1 MVKLPNI
8 NRELSACLQ
17 CGYCVRVCDTYGQE
31 PWESISPRGKVY
43 YLKQLQNRTPM
54 DTLLGRKVQVDE
66 EFVDALYR
74 CTGCAACWTVC
85 HVSIEFAEFWEKV
98 REWVVEQGMGPMPA
112 HKKIR
117 ERILANK
124 NPYAEP
130 PEKRGAWFPDSIKRV
145 ESNPDVVF
153 FAGCTA
159 SYRMTQICKAAVIS
173 LDRAGVKQN
182 IMDEKEFCCTS
193 PMLRTGQIDAS
204 RDFAFNNITVVE
216 NMGAKAM
223 VTACAGCFKTTTH
236 DYGRFYS
243 NPSFEVFH
251 YSQYMQKLIKEKKLK
266 LTKEMKIKVTYHDP
280 CHLGRHSGVFDAPR
294 EVIKSIPGIELVEMG
309 HNRMSSQCCGAG
321 GGYKSQYNEFA
332 TNIAAKRVTEAVGT
346 GAERIITTCPFC
358 VLNLQQG
365 AKQIGANIKVMDLA
379 ELLVEATNP
388 AETAPTEKPAEKK

>member
-54 DTLLGRKVQVDE
+54 DTILGRKVVVDE

-112 HKKIR
+112 HKKIS
-117 ERILANK
+117 ERILATN
-124 NPYAEP
+124 NPYGEP
-130 PEKRGAWFPDSIKRV
+130 PEKRGAWFPESVKRV
-145 ESNPDVVF
+145 EVNPDVVF

-159 SYRMTQICKAAVIS
+159 SYRMTQISKAAVIS

-204 RDFAFNNITVVE
+204 RDFAFNNITAAE

-251 YSQYMQKLIKEKKLK
+251 YSQYMQKLLKEKKLK

-280 CHLGRHSGVFDAPR
+280 CHLGRHSGVFEAPR

-309 HNRMSSQCCGAG
+309 RNRMNSQCCGAG

-332 TNIAAKRVTEAVGT
+332 TNIAAKRVKDAVAT

-388 AETAPTEKPAEKK
+388 AEAAPAEKK

>member
-54 DTLLGRKVQVDE
+54 DTILGRKVVVDE

-117 ERILANK
+117 ERILATN
-124 NPYAEP
+124 NPYGEP
-130 PEKRGAWFPDSIKRV
+130 PEKRGAWFPESVKRV
-145 ESNPDVVF
+145 EVNPDVVF

-159 SYRMTQICKAAVIS
+159 SYRMTQISKAAVIS

-204 RDFAFNNITVVE
+204 RDFAFNNITVAE

-251 YSQYMQKLIKEKKLK
+251 YSQYMQKLLKEKKLK

-280 CHLGRHSGVFDAPR
+280 CHLGRHSGVFEAPR

-309 HNRMSSQCCGAG
+309 RNRMNSQCCGAG

-332 TNIAAKRVTEAVGT
+332 TNIAAKRVKDAVAT

-388 AETAPTEKPAEKK
+388 ADAAPAEKK

>member
-54 DTLLGRKVQVDE
+54 DTILGRKVVVDE

-117 ERILANK
+117 ERILATN
-124 NPYAEP
+124 NPYGEP
-130 PEKRGAWFPDSIKRV
+130 PEKRGAWFPESIKRV
-145 ESNPDVVF
+145 EVNPDVVF

-159 SYRMTQICKAAVIS
+159 SYRMTQISKAAVIS

-204 RDFAFNNITVVE
+204 RDFAFNNITVAE

-251 YSQYMQKLIKEKKLK
+251 YSQYMQKLLKEKKLK

-309 HNRMSSQCCGAG
+309 RNRMNSQCCGAG

-332 TNIAAKRVTEAVGT
+332 TNIAAKRVKDAVDT

-388 AETAPTEKPAEKK
+388 TEAALTEKK

>member
-54 DTLLGRKVQVDE
+54 DTILGRKVVVDE

-117 ERILANK
+117 ERILAVK
-124 NPYAEP
+124 NPYGEP
-130 PEKRGAWFPDSIKRV
+130 PEKRGAWFPEGIKRV
-145 ESNPDVVF
+145 EVNPDVVF

-159 SYRMTQICKAAVIS
+159 SYRMTQICKSAVIS

-204 RDFAFNNITVVE
+204 RESAVNNITVAE

-280 CHLGRHSGVFDAPR
+280 CHLGRHSGVFEAPR

-309 HNRMSSQCCGAG
+309 RNRMNSQCCGAG

-332 TNIAAKRVTEAVGT
+332 TNIAAKRVKDAVAT

-388 AETAPTEKPAEKK
+388 PEAAPAEKPVEKK

>member
-1 MVKLPNI
+1 MARLPQI

-17 CGYCVRVCDTYGQE
+17 CGYCVRVCDTYLQE
-31 PWESISPRGKVY
+31 PWESISPRGKIY
-43 YLKQLQNRTPM
+43 YLKQLQNKTPM
-54 DTLLGRKVQVDE
+54 DRLLGRKVEVDE

-98 REWVVEQGMGPMPA
+98 REWVVEQGKGPLPA

-117 ERILANK
+117 ERILANN
-124 NPYAEP
+124 NPYGEP
-130 PEKRGAWFPDSIKRV
+130 VEKRGAWFPENIKKVDR
-145 ESNPDVVF
+145 NPDVCF

-159 SYRMTQICKAAVIS
+159 SYRMQNICKSAVTF

-182 IMDEKEFCCTS
+182 IMEGDEWCCTS

-204 RDFAFNNITVVE
+204 RDSAENNIRQTE
-216 NMGAKAM
+216 KMGAKAM

-251 YSQYMQKLIKEKKLK
+251 FSQYAQKLIKEKKLK
-266 LTKEMKIKVTYHDP
+266 FTNEIKVKVTYHDP
-280 CHLGRHSGVFDAPR
+280 CHLGRHSGVFEAPR
-294 EVIKSIPGIELVEMG
+294 EVMKAIPGLELVEMG
-309 HNRMSSQCCGAG
+309 RNRMSSQCCGAG
-321 GGYKSQYNEFA
+321 GGYKSQFNEFA
-332 TNIAAKRVTEAVGT
+332 VNIAAKRVKEAMET

-358 VLNLQQG
+358 VLNLQAG
-365 AKQIGANIKVMDLA
+365 AKQLGANIKVMDLA

-388 AETAPTEKPAEKK
+388 PATAAPSEEKK